1 MNATK
6 SAKTI
11 ATAKTAST
19 EEHTHTLDTDHREPR
34 MPEMQMLNFAEI
46 FRDRAQFR
54 HLKLPKWLFATP
66 YARKDQAALSATEQG
81 RFLCAF
87 NTLIS
92 NGTLGPLVDI
102 HGDPAHAPHT
112 TQRLFPWHRIYLLK
126 FEMALRAVHPDVS
139 IPYWDW
145 TQASEQ
151 AIPPWLVGVT
161 PTVTTPT
168 RIINVIRFPG
178 TPADLA
184 TIASNAPTI
193 MAMSDFTQFASNFNG
208 VHGGVH
214 VWVGGAMGSVPTSPA
229 DPMFWMH
236 HANLDRLWWQWQN
249 SAQGAGKNPSLS
261 GAAAIMDPWTYNEV
275 DTRDI
280 STLGYTYV

>member
-6 SAKTI
+6 SAKSIRTAET
-11 ATAKTAST
+11 ATTKKPKPKP
-19 EEHTHTLDTDHREPR
+19 DTGHHERH
-34 MPEMQMLNFAEI
+34 MPEMQMVNFAEI
-46 FRDRAQFR
+46 FQDRALFR
-54 HLKLPKWLFATP
+54 NLKLPKWLFATT

-92 NGTLGPLVDI
+92 NGTFGPLVDI
-102 HGDPAHAPHT
+102 HGDPAHMPHT
-112 TQRLFPWHRIYLLK
+112 TQRLLPWHRVYLLQ
-126 FEMALRAVHPDVS
+126 FEMALRAIHPDVN

-168 RIINVIRFPG
+168 KTIAVTRFPG
-178 TPADLA
+178 TAADLA
-184 TIASNAPTI
+184 TIASNVPTI
-193 MAMSDFTQFASNFNG
+193 MAMNDFTQFASNLNG

-214 VWVGGAMGSVPTSPA
+214 IWVGGAMGSVPTAPA
-229 DPMFWMH
+229 DPIFWMH

-249 SAQGAGKNPSLS
+249 SPQGAGKNPSLS
-261 GAAAIMDPWTYNEV
+261 GAAAVMDPWAYTEV
-275 DTRDI
+275 NTRDI
-280 STLGYTYV
+280 TTLGYTYV

>member
-1 MNATK
+1 MNAAKSTK
-6 SAKTI
+6 PKKVGQ
-11 ATAKTAST
+11 ATNKMPSDDAHGRSM
-19 EEHTHTLDTDHREPR
+19 RETP
-34 MPEMQMLNFAEI
+34 MLNFAEI
-46 FRDRAQFR
+46 FRDTSLRR
-54 HLKLPKWLFATP
+54 RLKLPKWLFATS
-66 YARKDQAALSATEQG
+66 YERKDQASLSVTEQG
-81 RFLCAF
+81 RFLCAY

-102 HGDPAHAPHT
+102 HKDPAHMPHT
-112 TQRLFPWHRIYLLK
+112 TQRLLPWHRVYLLQL
-126 FEMALRAVHPDVS
+126 EMALRAIHPDVS

-168 RIINVIRFPG
+168 QTINVNRFPG
-178 TPADLA
+178 TSADLA
-184 TIASNAPTI
+184 TIASNVPGI
-193 MAMSDFTQFASNFNG
+193 MALNDFTQFASNLNG

-214 VWVGGAMGSVPTSPA
+214 VWVGGAMGAIATAPA
-229 DPMFWMH
+229 DPIFWMH

-249 SAQGAGKNPSLS
+249 SPQGAGKNPTLS
-261 GAAAIMDPWTYNEV
+261 GAAAIMDPWALSEV

-280 STLGYTYV
+280 ATLGYTYV